1 MEQDFDAIDRM
12 LLKAASLSLGEQRI
26 ADLRQEAEAQLKVY
40 KKKIDEKIYA
50 KTVENF
56 INRRLREIHLIPRL
70 SLFYI

>member
-1 MEQDFDAIDRM
+1 M
-12 LLKAASLSLGEQRI
+12 LLKAASLSLGDQRM
-26 ADLRQEAEAQLKVY
+26 ADLRLEAEAQLKVY

-56 INRRLREIHLIPRL
+56 LYRRLREIHLIPRL